1 MFSKRIINRAV
12 NRHIKLNAMQI
23 IALAFLGII
32 LLGAALLAMPIAS
45 RNGISCGFR
54 DALFTATSATC
65 VTGLVLFDTWT
76 QFSGFGQAVI
86 LCLIEIGG
94 LGFMSA
100 ASIVM
105 FLFKRKI
112 GIRRRMIMAQ
122 AVGVDDMGRIVQL
135 QKLIISGSLLIQALG
150 AFVLFLRLYK
160 QFGVFNAIKL
170 GVFHSVSAFCN
181 AGFDIMGFLTPDKSV
196 SYFVN
201 DIVVNITLMFL
212 IIVGGL
218 GFFVWDEVLR
228 FFKTR
233 KLSIYTKLVLT
244 TTAVL
249 IVSGTVVVAV
259 LEWNN
264 PNTIGEF
271 STFQKILASLFQS
284 VTTRTAGFYTIDQSA
299 FYEPTRAFSCILM
312 IIGGS
317 SGSTAGG
324 VKTVTFILIILFL
337 WNKSR
342 GKQDICI
349 SRRRVPEKQ
358 LFNALAIFGI
368 VMFLAFF
375 GAVFI
380 SATSPVTFLDAL
392 FEAVSALATVGL
404 TAGATTKLSVASQ
417 FLIMIYMYFGRVGIL
432 TIIMGLLSNN
442 TSEGKVRYAETSI
455 FVG

>member
-1 MFSKRIINRAV
+1 MFAKRIINRAV

-45 RNGISCGFR
+45 RNGVPCGFR

-86 LCLIEIGG
+86 ICLIEIGG

-201 DIVVNITLMFL
+201 DLVVNITLMLL

-249 IVSGTVVVAV
+249 IVSGTVVIAV